1 MRLVICAVQKKTIFS
16 GSLRSKK
23 NILFVMVWALCI
35 VGIGIAVL
43 HWRVVRRPVVC
54 HANAV
59 PECVVMPVKQ
69 RMQYGIYDEIVSH
82 DKKNQTVR
90 LLPPDHVP
98 NIDDADHGDAVSS
111 VDAGVPQPNPGSV
124 LKEGQRT
131 TSANNGTKAM
141 APKIISGDALQDN
154 QRTTSANNGTK
165 AMAPKIISGDALQDN
180 QRTPSTNDGP
190 KGGKEKKGHQ
200 TKGIASSLVTLR
212 IRIGNGF
219 ADEAKARHS
228 LVVLVRDGLVPYA
241 WQSKVMLRG
250 LDDLRFA
257 VFLWGDMTASDWAQY
272 QNTLRKHGVPYTVI
286 DQGTK
291 KPSTGR
297 TAS

>member
-23 NILFVMVWALCI
+23 NTLFVMLVALCI

-43 HWRVVRRPVVC
+43 HWRAVRRPVVC
-54 HANAV
+54 HANPV

-82 DKKNQTVR
+82 EKKNQTVR

-98 NIDDADHGDAVSS
+98 NVDDADHGDAVVS
-111 VDAGVPQPNPGSV
+111 VHAGVPQSNPGGA
-124 LKEGQRT
+124 LKDGQRT
-131 TSANNGTKAM
+131 PGTNEETKTM
-141 APKIISGDALQDN
+141 ASSVMPGGALKD
-154 QRTTSANNGTK
+154 G
-165 AMAPKIISGDALQDN
+165 
-180 QRTPSTNDGP
+180 QRTPGTNDRT
-190 KGGKEKKGHQ
+190 KVGKEKQNHPK
-200 TKGIASSLVTLR
+200 KGIVSSLLTLR

-219 ADEAKARHS
+219 ADEDKARHS
-228 LVVLVRDGLVPYA
+228 LAVLVRDGLVPHA
-241 WQSKVMLRG
+241 WKYRVMLRG

-286 DQGTK
+286 DQGAK

>member
-1 MRLVICAVQKKTIFS
+1 MLFVVCAVQKKTVFS
-16 GSLRSKK
+16 GSLRSRK
-23 NILFVMVWALCI
+23 NTLFVMVWALCI

-90 LLPPDHVP
+90 LLPPDYVP
-98 NIDDADHGDAVSS
+98 NIDDADHGDAVAS
-111 VDAGVPQPNPGSV
+111 VHTGMPQPKPDNGHSSPEV
-124 LKEGQRT
+124 PLQDKQRT
-131 TSANNGTKAM
+131 LGANA
-141 APKIISGDALQDN
+141 
-154 QRTTSANNGTK
+154 
-165 AMAPKIISGDALQDN
+165 
-180 QRTPSTNDGP
+180 GP
-190 KGGKEKKGHQ
+190 KGGKEKKGQQ
-200 TKGIASSLVTLR
+200 TNGIASSLVTLR

-272 QNTLRKHGVPYTVI
+272 QNKLRKHSIPYTVI
-286 DQGTK
+286 DQSAT
-291 KPSTGR
+291 KPSAGR
-297 TAS
+297 MAS

>member
-1 MRLVICAVQKKTIFS
+1 MLFVVCAVQKKTVFS
-16 GSLRSKK
+16 GSLRSRK
-23 NILFVMVWALCI
+23 NTLFVMVWALCI
-35 VGIGIAVL
+35 VGIGITVL

-98 NIDDADHGDAVSS
+98 NIDDADHGDAVAS
-111 VDAGVPQPNPGSV
+111 VHTGMPQPKPDNGHSSPEV
-124 LKEGQRT
+124 PLQDTQRT
-131 TSANNGTKAM
+131 LGANNGTKAM
-141 APKIISGDALQDN
+141 VPKIISGD
-154 QRTTSANNGTK
+154 G
-165 AMAPKIISGDALQDN
+165 LQDN
-180 QRTPSTNDGP
+180 QRTPSANAGP
-190 KGGKEKKGHQ
+190 KGGEEKKGQQ
-200 TKGIASSLVTLR
+200 TKSIASSLVTLR

-228 LVVLVRDGLVPYA
+228 LAVLVRDGLVPYA

-272 QNTLRKHGVPYTVI
+272 QNKLRKHSIPYTVI
-286 DQGTK
+286 DQSAK

-297 TAS
+297 IAS